1 MCFVLFAAVIFSM
14 LWALQTVFLQ
24 RFYNGMLVKNARAAA
39 EEIAAASGEAD
50 FTEVIDRLSAENSLL
65 VYVTDQEGTI
75 IYNSDSYSSYY
86 KSKYEEIPNSDE
98 QSDRDGNS
106 DYSGKQESD
115 DVPDGSEDRGYGYQD
130 YESDDNKDYGYGY
143 QDHENGNPYTT
154 GEEMS
159 WQQASYRSLP
169 DGYEDFLTQLAAE
182 PEGKIEYSTE
192 SRYVYGTYI
201 ELAGGET
208 AVLYTSVTLGA
219 VGATASII
227 RTQLLWVTLLSLV
240 IAFVI
245 AWFIARRFS
254 VPVDRLSVQAKM
266 LAEEKYEPVFEK
278 GFCRELDMLS
288 ESMDETA
295 KKLAEARN
303 YQKELLA
310 NVSHDLRTPLTMI
323 KGYAEMVRDF
333 SWEDEEQR
341 NADTGIIIKE
351 ADRLTALVNEILEYT
366 SLQENRGG
374 REFTQFDFS
383 ALVRKV
389 VEQFEPLMNKEGYV
403 IAQNIEDGCTVK
415 GDAALLERV
424 AYNLVDNALRH
435 SGADKTIEVALT
447 KEGDK
452 IRFEVADH
460 GEGIDESE
468 LPYIW
473 EKYYT
478 NRQRGNKGVSGLGLA
493 IVKQIAEIHEAE
505 TGVLS
510 KKGEGSRFY
519 ILIPGCC

>member
-1 MCFVLFAAVIFSM
+1 MLFAAVIFSM

-24 RFYNGMLVKNARAAA
+24 RFYNGMLVKNTRAAA
-39 EEIAAASGEAD
+39 EEIAAAAGEAD
-50 FTEVIDRLSAENSLL
+50 FTEVIDRLSVENSLL

-86 KSKYEEIPNSDE
+86 KSKYEEVPNSDE
-98 QSDRDGNS
+98 QSDQDENS
-106 DYSGKQESD
+106 DYGWKQESD
-115 DVPDGSEDRGYGYQD
+115 D
-130 YESDDNKDYGYGY
+130 ESDDSGDHGYGY

-169 DGYEDFLTQLAAE
+169 DGYEEFLAQLAAE
-182 PEGKIEYSTE
+182 PEGKIEYSTV

-201 ELAGGET
+201 EPADGET

-227 RTQLLWVTLLSLV
+227 RTQLLWVTMLSLV

-254 VPVDRLSVQAKM
+254 VPVDQLSVQAKM

-310 NVSHDLRTPLTMI
+310 NVSHDLRTP
-323 KGYAEMVRDF
+323 
-333 SWEDEEQR
+333 
-341 NADTGIIIKE
+341 
-351 ADRLTALVNEILEYT
+351 
-366 SLQENRGG
+366 
-374 REFTQFDFS
+374 
-383 ALVRKV
+383 
-389 VEQFEPLMNKEGYV
+389 P
-403 IAQNIEDGCTVK
+403 
-415 GDAALLERV
+415 
-424 AYNLVDNALRH
+424 
-435 SGADKTIEVALT
+435 
-447 KEGDK
+447 
-452 IRFEVADH
+452 
-460 GEGIDESE
+460 
-468 LPYIW
+468 
-473 EKYYT
+473 
-478 NRQRGNKGVSGLGLA
+478 
-493 IVKQIAEIHEAE
+493 
-505 TGVLS
+505 
-510 KKGEGSRFY
+510 
-519 ILIPGCC
+519 